1 MKHDYQ
7 AFFAEWKDWS
17 RFDECEPRF
26 IEPTGVYAFRLKTPF
41 GRLHGSSQVLYIG
54 MCDQNLE
61 LNQRPGLWHR
71 LRNYKQRNNGAS
83 ERLNDLVKKVGDTQV
98 EYSYVPC
105 ASPREIEKGLLA
117 DYYKRHL
124 ELPPLNRSK

>member
-17 RFDECEPRF
+17 KFDECEPRF
-26 IEPTGVYAFRLKTPF
+26 NEVNGVYAFRMKTPF

-54 MCDQNLE
+54 MCDQNGKV
-61 LNQRPGLWHR
+61 NRRPGLWHR

-83 ERLNDLVKKVGDTQV
+83 ERLTDLVKKVGDTQV

-105 ASPREIEKGLLA
+105 ASPREIEKGLLT